1 MCPAAWYNVIENS
14 IREPDAPNT
23 AENEENSMDTLNDR
37 ERQILEYIASTVRE
51 KGYSPS
57 VRDIKAALSIR
68 STSTVHTYLQRLE
81 DRGFLIKE
89 DGKSRTLRMGP
100 SYTGQYGAEGQIPIL
115 GRVTAGVP
123 ILATENFDGYVDFP
137 TSRST
142 AQTDRLFAL
151 RVCGTSM
158 IEAGILDGDLVIV
171 EKCESADNG
180 QIVVAMIE
188 DEATVKTFYKEHGHY
203 RLQPENSA
211 MDPIIVDRVEIL
223 GRVISS
229 VRFYD

>member
-1 MCPAAWYNVIENS
+1 
-14 IREPDAPNT
+14 
-23 AENEENSMDTLNDR
+23 
-37 ERQILEYIASTVRE
+37 
-51 KGYSPS
+51 
-57 VRDIKAALSIR
+57 
-68 STSTVHTYLQRLE
+68 
-81 DRGFLIKE
+81 
-89 DGKSRTLRMGP
+89 MGP

-137 TSRST
+137 TPRST

-180 QIVVAMIE
+180 QIVVALVE
-188 DEATVKTFYKEHGHY
+188 DSATVKTFYKENGHF
-203 RLQPENSA
+203 RLQPENPT
-211 MDPIIVDRVEIL
+211 MEPIIVDEVFIL
-223 GRVISS
+223 GRV
-229 VRFYD
+229 VANFRFY